1 MLPLPVSTFITQ
13 LVALLTMAAMSRIAV
28 LCAYYLKDIDIRLMY
43 QENIFRHVGW
53 YTDYNST
60 SPRKRLVFLLASLG
74 LAAGFLPTFLSIAGY
89 VKDNNAQAS
98 YARVRETSNSY
109 YDLSPQFLIKDTD
122 PIFNNF
128 YDRSYEPANSTGILL
143 ENYFHSINK
152 KTIRNPSGVWY
163 NAPAVH
169 FSPEQ
174 QLRRWE
180 QDDNYPPVPQ
190 FIDSSQQGLFS
201 LKANEQPTY
210 YLNYNTKIKSEGSFT
225 LAGCVDNDPS
235 RFNVVNNLTNI
246 EGHQV
251 QAVRSMNNTC
261 YPITDPSLWLIAS
274 QVDASEKRDSKLNLV
289 DGAIFRSG
297 RLNQQAVA
305 TYSMSVSASNWGQ
318 WREQKV
324 MMIKKSAHITVF
336 YDDNSKAVAPESCVA
351 ASNSSK
357 HLFHQDIN
365 WIACQLV
372 ASAKQ
377 NPTFPMLQA
386 TRRTFAS
393 NTIVNS
399 VYTYI
404 KKNNG
409 HGIMLD
415 LTLLSAYHTSGRSES
430 MYESS
435 EVLISHQMIKKT
447 DFQTTDYEQLLA
459 TMNPFPDVDTLYG
472 LNTITDLVLAGTNL
486 LAGVPNRDFLKT
498 TAVVIPSIKASI
510 PWIATT
516 CSLAVF
522 SLLVCIVASRLT
534 PEAYKTD
541 LRSLLVHTL
550 ISQEAA
556 STSDQHVGKR
566 KKSGLSTRAVRLKVS
581 DNNGSLEMDGIAIV
595 LSEKIPLKQAAV
607 DV

>member
-13 LVALLTMAAMSRIAV
+13 LVALLTMAAMSRIV
-28 LCAYYLKDIDIRLMY
+28 ILCAYYLRDIDIRLMY

-89 VKDNNAQAS
+89 VKDNNAQVS
-98 YARVRETSNSY
+98 YTRVEETSNSY
-109 YDLSPQFLIKDTD
+109 YELSPQHFIKDTD

-128 YDRSYEPANSTGILL
+128 YDRTYEPANSTGILL
-143 ENYFHSINK
+143 ENYLHSINK

-163 NAPAVH
+163 NAPAVY

-190 FIDSSQQGLFS
+190 LIDSSQQGVFS
-201 LKANEQPTY
+201 VKANEQPTY
-210 YLNYNTKIKSEGSFT
+210 FLSYNTKIKSEGSFT
-225 LAGCVDNDPS
+225 LAGCVDNDSS
-235 RFNVVNNLTNI
+235 RFNV
-246 EGHQV
+246 V
-251 QAVRSMNNTC
+251 QAVRSMNHSC

-305 TYSMSVSASNWGQ
+305 TYSMSVSASNWGPVGG
-318 WREQKV
+318 QKV
-324 MMIKKSAHITVF
+324 MMIKKNAHITVF
-336 YDDNSKAVAPESCVA
+336 YDDNSKAVAPESCVT

-357 HLFHQDIN
+357 HLFHEDIN

-377 NPTFPMLQA
+377 NPTLPMLQA

-393 NTIVNS
+393 NTIINS

-415 LTLLSAYHTSGRSES
+415 LTLLSAYYTSGRSEP
-430 MYESS
+430 MYQTA

-510 PWIATT
+510 PWIAMT

-522 SLLVCIVASRLT
+522 SLLVCIAASRLT

-556 STSDQHVGKR
+556 FTSDQHVDRR

-607 DV
+607 GV